1 MVRGLYGINTSS
13 LWVYQISKGAVQGVW
28 SRADRRDEAWL
39 AASLKVGEGRPL
51 SGHTLLQAR
60 RLDSLM

>member
-13 LWVYQISKGAVQGVW
+13 LWVYQISKGVW

>member
-1 MVRGLYGINTSS
+1 
-13 LWVYQISKGAVQGVW
+13 VYQISKGAVQGVR
-28 SRADRRDEAWL
+28 SRANRRDEAWL